1 MGRDKDIP
9 GYHSSGKIR
18 VASRRCTAVPVAPL
32 VVKKVLTTAFYAFSS
47 ADVDTY
53 AEVPT

>member
-18 VASRRCTAVPVAPL
+18 VASRICTAVPAAPPGGE
-32 VVKKVLTTAFYAFSS
+32 KNVLTTAFYAFSS
-47 ADVDTY
+47 ALSRFFVR
-53 AEVPT
+53 